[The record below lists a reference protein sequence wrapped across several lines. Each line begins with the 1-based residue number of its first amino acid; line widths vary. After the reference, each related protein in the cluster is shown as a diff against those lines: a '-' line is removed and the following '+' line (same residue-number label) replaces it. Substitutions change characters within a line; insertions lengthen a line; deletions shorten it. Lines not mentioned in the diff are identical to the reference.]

1 MMSTSTKDLQDRVA
15 LVIGA
20 GSIAAG
26 IGIGRAIAI
35 CMARSGARVIA
46 ADADLAAAEETV
58 SLIHDEGGQAE
69 ACTVDVLDDAS
80 ITGLIAGI
88 EERYG
93 RLDIL
98 HCNVG
103 LGKSGPSGNTSPA
116 DWRRISDANLTS
128 LHVAAQA
135 VLPMM
140 RAQGGGVITVTSSI
154 ASIRHVGYP
163 HLAYSATKAGANQF
177 VRALE
182 VELAPDGIRVNAI
195 IAGLIDTPRIG
206 ITLAQSYG
214 DRTEAQMRETRARQ
228 CPMGRMGTAWDIAET
243 SVFLASERAGYITG
257 TDIVVDGGLSASIRQ
272 AVDG

>member
-1 MMSTSTKDLQDRVA
+1 MTARAELADRVA

-26 IGIGRAIAI
+26 IGIGRAIAMA
-35 CMARSGARVIA
+35 MAREGAHVVA
-46 ADADLAAAEETV
+46 ADNDLAAAQDTV
-58 SLIHDEGGQAE
+58 DLITAQGHRAE
-69 ACTVDVLDDAS
+69 PAAVDVLDDAS
-80 ITGLIAGI
+80 VTALFDDIAS
-88 EERYG
+88 RHG

-103 LGKSGPSGNTSPA
+103 LGKSGPSENTSPA

-135 VLPMM
+135 AIPMM

-177 VRALE
+177 ARALA
-182 VELAPDGIRVNAI
+182 VELAPDNIRVNAL

-206 ITLAQSYG
+206 VTLANSYG
-214 DRTEAQMRETRARQ
+214 DRSEAEMRAARAKQ
-228 CPMGRMGTAWDIAET
+228 PPLGRMGSAWDIAEAA
-243 SVFLASERAGYITG
+243 VFLASDRAGYVTG
-257 TDIVVDGGLSASIRQ
+257 TELVVDGGLSASIRQ